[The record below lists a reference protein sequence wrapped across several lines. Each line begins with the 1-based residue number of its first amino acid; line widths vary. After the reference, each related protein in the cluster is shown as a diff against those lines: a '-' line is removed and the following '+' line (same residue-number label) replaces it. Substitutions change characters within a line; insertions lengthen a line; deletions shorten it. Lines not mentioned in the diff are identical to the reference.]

1 MLKLK
6 SKEITQAFVANLKT
20 STIINMEN
28 FSRSTKQS
36 GNPHKKK
43 KKNVKMHSNI
53 EISFLSRVYSTI
65 RVTKP
70 ALNSSAD
77 PLKSGNCPDASY
89 NCSIT

>member
-43 KKNVKMHSNI
+43 KKRKN
-53 EISFLSRVYSTI
+53 
-65 RVTKP
+65 
-70 ALNSSAD
+70 ALQ
-77 PLKSGNCPDASY
+77 Y
-89 NCSIT
+89 